1 MLSSKVAIYTVLQ
14 AGQPAL
20 GMQTYGLSAAALK
33 NFGCLLTS
41 AFHCLLVL
49 LGTYVYC
56 YICTT
61 YVLLTAHP
69 EDISL
74 P

>member
-1 MLSSKVAIYTVLQ
+1 MVYQLLLLKTLVASSPV
-14 AGQPAL
+14 P
-20 GMQTYGLSAAALK
+20 
-33 NFGCLLTS
+33 
-41 AFHCLLVL
+41 FHCLLVL

-56 YICTT
+56 YICTS